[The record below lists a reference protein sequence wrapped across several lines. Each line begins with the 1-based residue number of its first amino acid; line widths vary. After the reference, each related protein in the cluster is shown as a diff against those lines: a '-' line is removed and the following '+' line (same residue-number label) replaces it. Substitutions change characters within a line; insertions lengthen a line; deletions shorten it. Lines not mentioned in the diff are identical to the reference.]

1 MLSYRSRLT
10 AADWLE
16 VQAVRFGVLVRSP
29 QFERNAVTAAA
40 PAWYAGAYL
49 MTNVDGTPDSN
60 PGDAND
66 WRHYRYRNYQLVV
79 PLRNMIWST
88 DP

>member
-1 MLSYRSRLT
+1 
-10 AADWLE
+10 
-16 VQAVRFGVLVRSP
+16 
-29 QFERNAVTAAA
+29 
-40 PAWYAGAYL
+40 

-66 WRHYRYRNYQLVV
+66 WRHYRYRSYQTVV

-88 DP
+88 GP